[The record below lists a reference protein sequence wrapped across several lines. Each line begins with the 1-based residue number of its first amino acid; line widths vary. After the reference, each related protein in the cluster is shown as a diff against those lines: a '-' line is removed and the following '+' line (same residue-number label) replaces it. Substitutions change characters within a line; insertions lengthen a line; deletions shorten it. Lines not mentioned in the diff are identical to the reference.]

1 MCLQIQLVI
10 YIGHAR
16 NAAVGD
22 SLANILIA
30 AGYNVTRE
38 YYINDA
44 GIKLLI

>member
-1 MCLQIQLVI
+1 MYLLTGDLH
-10 YIGHAR
+10 IGHAR

-22 SLANILIA
+22 SLAILIA

-44 GIKLLI
+44 VIKLLT